1 MGEEVRR
8 AQLTGRVPV
17 LAARAANSRLS
28 RRVPHT
34 SLTTHEAMVH
44 SVLPSQFSMFEL
56 REVEKSRS
64 GAARIPIARHAS
76 RPRVRSAHRLAG
88 CLASVGNRA
97 ACKRTRCYVSFDGL
111 AAAGLQWT

>member
-44 SVLPSQFSMFEL
+44 SVLPSQFSMFE
-56 REVEKSRS
+56 EKSRNRE
-64 GAARIPIARHAS
+64 AEPHA
-76 RPRVRSAHRLAG
+76 
-88 CLASVGNRA
+88 
-97 ACKRTRCYVSFDGL
+97 F
-111 AAAGLQWT
+111 Q